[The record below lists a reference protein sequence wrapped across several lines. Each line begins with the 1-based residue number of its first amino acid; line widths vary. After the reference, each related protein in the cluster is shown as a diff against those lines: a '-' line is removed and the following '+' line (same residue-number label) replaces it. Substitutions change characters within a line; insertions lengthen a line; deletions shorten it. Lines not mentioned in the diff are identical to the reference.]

1 MEREELMTSNE
12 SGEKQD
18 EHVLVR
24 SRKAA
29 VNISEE
35 DRAKANEACLST
47 SRKSLKKTTEPMRNA
62 TPPPTAAPSEE
73 HFVIDI
79 NLQQDTEIVEP
90 PSSSGASRQTGVA
103 EDKGK
108 KKASAKPNRENQ
120 EKKGVPAKQTD
131 DSKASERSSLTDR
144 RADKGYRTQNRD
156 GRDKLEGDAK
166 SQRKDD
172 ARRTRSR
179 SSSPR
184 RTGKKIHYSPER
196 VVLTGRELEQYR
208 KYLKQHK

>member
-1 MEREELMTSNE
+1 
-12 SGEKQD
+12 
-18 EHVLVR
+18 
-24 SRKAA
+24 
-29 VNISEE
+29 
-35 DRAKANEACLST
+35 
-47 SRKSLKKTTEPMRNA
+47 
-62 TPPPTAAPSEE
+62 
-73 HFVIDI
+73 VIDI

-108 KKASAKPNRENQ
+108 KKSSAKPNRENQ

-166 SQRKDD
+166 SQRNDD

-179 SSSPR
+179 SSSPC
-184 RTGKKIHYSPER
+184 RTGKKIHCSPDFHFGILVNTAR
-196 VVLTGRELEQYR
+196 SCWARSRCYTVKNSSQTTTDSGGRY
-208 KYLKQHK
+208 HW